1 VLRESYGEAI
11 IRSNFFKQNAWQVDD
26 NISSALLR
34 VMKIEIYMPKDMIVV
49 GGAYYKDVFLIL
61 EGKA

>member
-1 VLRESYGEAI
+1 
-11 IRSNFFKQNAWQVDD
+11 
-26 NISSALLR
+26 
-34 VMKIEIYMPKDMIVV
+34 MKIEIYMPKDMIVV